1 MSDFRAWET
10 RNLIK
15 FAQEANTR
23 IQELEADLKTAI
35 HAYRHFMK
43 PSHAP
48 KLRELLRQ
56 SPDGMTTAL
65 LHDATGI
72 RADTIGNTLASMPDA
87 YIDRWTWPYRG
98 QWAAVWCVVVPPE
111 NCPRPTDA

>member
-48 KLRELLRQ
+48 KLRELLREAPMGL
-56 SPDGMTTAL
+56 SLRSLTNI
-65 LHDATGI
+65 TGI
-72 RADTIGNTLASMPDA
+72 RSATLRNTLNAMPDV
-87 YIDRWTWPYRG
+87 YIRSWAGPFRG
-98 QWAAVWCVVVPPE
+98 QWAAVYCLHPAPP
-111 NCPRPTDA
+111 NCPRPDHA